1 MTDITLHLAR
11 HGESTWNAAG
21 RIQGQQDA
29 PLSERGTEQA
39 QQLADRLV
47 AVPIKTIIASDLSRA
62 RMTAEP
68 VAQLLGLPVAPEQSL
83 RERHFGI
90 AETRM
95 YVDLE
100 AEFEGERPWWTDTD
114 FAFERGESIRDHYAR
129 VAAYLRRL
137 LEDPPPGD
145 VLLVSH
151 GGTIRVA
158 RAFLAG
164 RSADEVDRDAVAN
177 GAVTTIALDTDALRL
192 PDAASGVANRR

>member
-1 MTDITLHLAR
+1 LTDITLHLAR

-29 PLSERGTEQA
+29 PLSKRGEEQA
-39 QQLADRLV
+39 VQLADRL
-47 AVPIKTIIASDLSRA
+47 ADLPIRTIVASDLTRA

-68 VAQLLGLPVAPEQSL
+68 IAQICGLPVALEPNL

-90 AETRM
+90 AEARL

-114 FAFERGESIRDHYAR
+114 FAFEGGESIRDHYLR
-129 VAAYLRRL
+129 VAAYLRSFL
-137 LEDPPPGD
+137 ADPPPGD
-145 VLLVSH
+145 ILLVSH

-158 RAFLAG
+158 RAFLSG
-164 RSADEVDRDAVAN
+164 RGADEVDRDAVGN
-177 GAVTTIALDTDALRL
+177 GAVTTIAFDNGALQL
-192 PDAASGVANRR
+192 PDFA